1 MTSSDT
7 PSRSVVVIAAV
18 AVLAVAGLA
27 GGLVLRLAPG
37 STNFTLAAMEADV
50 AQRFPLVTHLPRAE
64 LKSKLASENPPL
76 LVDVREDAEF
86 NVSHLAG
93 AIHMRPDIPIAEAKA
108 QLQPLVAGRD
118 AVFYCA
124 SGMRSSV
131 LATEVQDELIKS
143 GATAVYN
150 LQGGIFG
157 WHNDIGALVD
167 AQGATHVVHPVSD
180 RWGTLLLRQDKLRMT
195 PHAQPAR

>member
-1 MTSSDT
+1 MTSSGA
-7 PSRSVVVIAAV
+7 PSRSVIVIAAV

-27 GGLVLRLAPG
+27 GGLVLRLAP
-37 STNFTLAAMEADV
+37 LAAMETDV
-50 AQRFPLVTHLPRAE
+50 AQRFPLIAHLPRAE
-64 LKSKLASENPPL
+64 LKTKLASENPPL

-93 AIHMRPDIPIAEAKA
+93 AIHMRPDIPIAEGKA

-118 AVFYCA
+118 VIFYCA

-143 GATAVYN
+143 GAIAVYN

-157 WHNDIGALVD
+157 WHNDNGALVD
-167 AQGATHVVHPVSD
+167 AHGATDNVHPVSD
-180 RWGTLLLRQDKLRMT
+180 KWGTLLARQDKLRTT
-195 PHAQPAR
+195 PRAQPAQ